1 MTVKAIK
8 GLGKAYEA
16 FKKAGVVGDKATAK
30 DLKEII
36 SKGKDLPYDSK
47 KILLPKGITQINKTI
62 LGPFAHTRKMLDEVS
77 GKFKKAGVTG
87 DKAKMGE
94 IKKDFGKIIN
104 QKAPTPSK
112 AGSAP
117 TKKSMDFEKDS
128 SGVVT
133 PKPSGKKTET
143 EAYLKKL
150 KIKKDL

>member
-8 GLGKAYEA
+8 GLGKAYEK
-16 FKKAGVVGDKATAK
+16 F
-30 DLKEII
+30 I
-36 SKGKDLPYDSK
+36 SRGKDLPYDSK
-47 KILLPKGITQINKTI
+47 KIG
-62 LGPFAHTRKMLDEVS
+62 KMLDEVS

-87 DKAKMGE
+87 DKSKT
-94 IKKDFGKIIN
+94 KDFDKIIN

-143 EAYLKKL
+143 EAYLKKIKSKQTKPPMARMEYIIEAEDAEGL
-150 KIKKDL
+150 KRIKKKEQVIGEKKR

>member
-8 GLGKAYEA
+8 GLGKAYEK
-16 FKKAGVVGDKATAK
+16 F
-30 DLKEII
+30 I

-112 AGSAP
+112 QEVHP
-117 TKKSMDFEKDS
+117 LKNQWI
-128 SGVVT
+128 
-133 PKPSGKKTET
+133 
-143 EAYLKKL
+143 LKKIL
-150 KIKKDL
+150 QEW

>member
-8 GLGKAYEA
+8 GLGKAYEK
-16 FKKAGVVGDKATAK
+16 F
-30 DLKEII
+30 I

-47 KILLPKGITQINKTI
+47 KIG
-62 LGPFAHTRKMLDEVS
+62 KMLDEVS

-94 IKKDFGKIIN
+94 IKKDFDKIIN

>member
-1 MTVKAIK
+1 MAIKAIK
-8 GLGKAYEA
+8 GLGRAYEA
-16 FKKAGVVGDKATAK
+16 FKKAGV
-30 DLKEII
+30 I
-36 SKGKDLPYDSK
+36 
-47 KILLPKGITQINKTI
+47 
-62 LGPFAHTRKMLDEVS
+62 
-77 GKFKKAGVTG
+77 G

-94 IKKDFGKIIN
+94 FKKKDFDKIIN
-104 QKAPTPSK
+104 QKGPTPSK
-112 AGSAP
+112 AESVP